1 MRLKTIFFCKTC
13 KAGINLETFRK
24 RIHPNLR
31 LIIKCLFISIQNVV
45 LQKSK
50 MLLVQVK
57 QTKDNKL
64 TFLLS
69 LTEDFKTQRSL
80 YDLP

>member
-1 MRLKTIFFCKTC
+1 M
-13 KAGINLETFRK
+13 
-24 RIHPNLR
+24 
-31 LIIKCLFISIQNVV
+31 KCLFISIQNVV

-64 TFLLS
+64 TFLIS